1 MKILLSESQLKNII
15 EAVKLDPEVVKQR
28 FKQYKKIAS
37 KYPNPRQLNLDHP
50 NIYAFLRSQGLL
62 DQVFQNRKK
71 YRPYGYWTPETVGQE
86 AQKYSSRKE
95 FQTKNQVAHNKAF
108 EFGMMDSLFPALPK
122 GNKKTITLDVAI
134 KKAKDFDGN
143 RSQFYRKHPQSYNV
157 LKAEGLLDRYFQIG
171 DIGAKRKY
179 DYDSLINDAQQYE
192 NIDDLR
198 TNNNELYKTIT
209 SLRLMDD
216 VFPDR
221 YEFKINKY
229 IEQGKQYPN
238 LKDLRVNN
246 IGLYNNLKNNDLLDI
261 VFPNRKE
268 EKLKGYVEKAK
279 QYKNSSELLK
289 LNISLYNTLR
299 NNNLLDDVFPD
310 RIKKKLDNYIFRA
323 KQYGTA
329 KELRLNNITLYNNLK
344 NNNLLNSVFP
354 KVIEKPV
361 YRVIKKD
368 NEKSVPTVIEKP
380 TPEVIKKDKVN
391 LGVREQK
398 KLQDHMR
405 HAKIYGSLTS
415 LKKQNMGLYN
425 ILKDY
430 GVLDNVFDDTTPGA
444 LGI

>member
-1 MKILLSESQLKNII
+1 MKIILTESQLKTIVN
-15 EAVKLDPEVVKQR
+15 EKLSDGQ
-28 FKQYKKIAS
+28 KKNALERAKKLAPNFS
-37 KYPNPRQLNLDHP
+37 SVHQFTLKYPKL
-50 NIYAFLRSQGLL
+50 YSYLRVNDLI
-62 DQVFQNRKK
+62 DVVFPERKK
-71 YRPYGYWTPETVGQE
+71 YYPDGYWTPETVGQE
-86 AQKYSSRKE
+86 AQNYSSRKE
-95 FQTKNQVAHNKAF
+95 FLKQNPMAHKKAF
-108 EFGMMDSLFPALPK
+108 EFGMMDSLFPTLPK

-134 KKAKDFDGN
+134 KKANDFDGN
-143 RSQFYRKHPQSYNV
+143 RSQFYKKYPQSYNV
-157 LKAEGLLDRYFQIG
+157 LKAEGLLDRYFLIG
-171 DIGAKRKY
+171 YIGARRKY
-179 DYDSLINDAQQYE
+179 DYDSLINDAQKYKNVDE
-192 NIDDLR
+192 FRSKNY
-198 TNNNELYKTIT
+198 ELYKTIT

-229 IEQGKQYPN
+229 IEQGKQYPS
-238 LKDLRVNN
+238 LGDLRVNN
-246 IGLYNNLKNNDLLDI
+246 IGLYNNLMNNDLLDV

-268 EKLKGYVEKAK
+268 EKLKDYVEKAK
-279 QYKNSSELLK
+279 QYKTSSELLK

-299 NNNLLDDVFPD
+299 NNDLLDIAFPD
-310 RIKKKLDNYIFRA
+310 RIKKKLDNYVFRA
-323 KQYGTA
+323 KQYETA

-361 YRVIKKD
+361 YQVIKKD
-368 NEKSVPTVIEKP
+368 NEKP

-398 KLQDHMR
+398 KLEGHIR

-415 LKKQNMGLYN
+415 LKKQNIRLFN

-430 GVLDNVFDDTTPGA
+430 GVLDNVFDDTTPGD